1 VTRGR
6 REERRGIDHVV
17 RRVTFHF
24 DPSCPWTWLT
34 SRWLRQV
41 AAKEG
46 FEIELAPFSLAH
58 LEQDEAGT
66 WSVDK
71 RDKRESAQS
80 VLRVVQHLLEAGDRA
95 TAERVYETWGDRA
108 HQQRRRRDPALVA
121 EVVRAARLDE
131 AAAAAAGDT
140 ALDATIAERTDAA
153 LAAVGEGVGS
163 PILEWDGAD
172 GPVWVFG
179 PIIDELPPDGE
190 AVELWQGVQAL
201 AAQTRFKE
209 LKRGR
214 TGPPSMPPI

>member
-1 VTRGR
+1 VTSGR
-6 REERRGIDHVV
+6 RQERRGIDHVV

-58 LEQDEAGT
+58 LERDEAET
-66 WSVDK
+66 WSADK

-80 VLRVVQHLLEAGDRA
+80 VLRVVQHLLAAGDGA

-108 HQQRRRRDPALVA
+108 HRQRRRRDHALVA
-121 EVVRAARLDE
+121 EVVSATRLRE
-131 AAAAAAGDT
+131 TAAAAAGDA
-140 ALDATIAERTDAA
+140 ALDGIIAERTDAA
-153 LAAVGEGVGS
+153 MAAVGEGVGS

-172 GPVWVFG
+172 GAVWVFG
-179 PIIDELPPDGE
+179 PIIDELPPDAE
-190 AVELWQGVQAL
+190 ALELWQGVQAL
-201 AAQTRFKE
+201 AGQARFKE

-214 TGPPSMPPI
+214 TGPPTMPPI